1 MAGEDRP
8 HDIVPDRHRLP
19 SFLFFGALAGL
30 GSRSALRMLL
40 TELYPR
46 LVRMWGPGGF
56 QLFLAGTKQPADWV
70 QAAIQQ
76 KPEIKFE
83 GFVDD
88 LVGFMGRC
96 HAVLVPIKVPVG
108 NRSRIL
114 TAMAHGALVI
124 AHRNTA
130 LGNADLVSGE
140 NCLLAGSADEFLQH
154 MRLAVE
160 APARA
165 AAIAQNGRQVL
176 RAAIRAADG
185 RGRAAGL
192 DRRQDR
198 PPRPCA
204 TAHRHQ

>member
-1 MAGEDRP
+1 
-8 HDIVPDRHRLP
+8 
-19 SFLFFGALAGL
+19 
-30 GSRSALRMLL
+30 MLL

-165 AAIAQNGRQVL
+165 AAIAQNGRQVYERRFAPPMAVAALLDLIAL
-176 RAAIRAADG
+176 RTDF
-185 RGRAAGL
+185 RGA
-192 DRRQDR
+192 
-198 PPRPCA
+198 CA
-204 TAHRHQ
+204 TACRHQ